1 MRILFFRPGASIFQ
15 PEQRLPFQ
23 VGLPPSC
30 SSSFEAH
37 SQAFSLVGN
46 AGNMIHRMAMVQM
59 VECDRARSSHLNLLK
74 LRSAIGLDAAVSAI
88 NDNFDAIVITLSND
102 LRADASDQGGLG
114 EILDR
119 IKIPFFCVGAGLQGD
134 IPATLSSLKED
145 NKRLFQVINSKAALF
160 GVRGET
166 TKAWLHEAGLKNAV
180 AIGCPSM
187 FAYPRNVEALTP
199 PQELRRVMVA
209 GHMTESQMRT
219 RDGRGSVLLKALQ
232 GYECGYVFQGE
243 SRTFLDVAKE
253 TPFAYD
259 EATGELDAPAI
270 SRFIERKSGLRPPF
284 TKYYHFNEVSAWRQA
299 ATHYDVYVGDR
310 IHGGVASMQARV
322 PALVLHADTRVAEL
336 TSFHGIPSCSVK
348 DFARI
353 GVREAVSSHL
363 SYERIGAFHTR
374 YKIALEN
381 FATTVTKAGLKL
393 ANKKEIEAVI
403 GRSLTPETVTK
414 AA

>member
-1 MRILFFRPGASIFQ
+1 MRILFFRPGASIYQ
-15 PEQRLPFQ
+15 PQQGIPFQ

-30 SSSFEAH
+30 ASSFEAH

-46 AGNMIHRMAMVQM
+46 AGNMIHRMAMIQM
-59 VECDRARSSHLNLLK
+59 VECDRTRSSHVNLLK
-74 LRSAIGLDAAVSAI
+74 LKGAMGLDAAVTAI
-88 NDNFDAIVITLSND
+88 NDNFDAVVITLSND
-102 LRADASDQGGLG
+102 LREDATDQGGLS

-119 IKIPFFCVGAGLQGD
+119 TKIPFYCVGAGLQGD
-134 IPATLSSLKED
+134 IPATLLSLKED

-166 TKAWLHEAGLKNAV
+166 TRNWLHEAGLTNAV

-187 FAYPRNVEALTP
+187 FAYPRNIVALTP
-199 PQELRRVMVA
+199 PRDVKRVMVA

-219 RDGRGSVLLKALQ
+219 RDGRGSVLLKGLQ

-259 EATGELDAPAI
+259 EATGELDEPSV
-270 SRFIERKSGLRPPF
+270 SRFIERKSGIRPPF

-299 ATHYDVYVGDR
+299 AMHYDVYVGDR
-310 IHGGVASMQARV
+310 IHGGVASMQARI

-336 TSFHGIPSCSVK
+336 TTFHGIPSCSVK

-353 GVREAVSSHL
+353 GVREAVATHL
-363 SYERIGAFHTR
+363 SYERIGAFHVR
-374 YKIALEN
+374 YKTVLEN
-381 FATTVTKAGLKL
+381 FAMTVTKAGLEL

-403 GRSLTPETVTK
+403 GRSLTPDPVIK